1 MVIGNIEKMKIL
13 IGASSSKIFHLNEFS
28 KNLEKNNIESKV
40 VFDSDYADGFPSRKI
55 KSWFTT
61 NKKFK
66 KLIDSFKPDV
76 IFVDRTRHF
85 AVEAS
90 KIDIPLIV
98 HLRGNQWKEFV
109 MARETLYKSKEKRIA
124 LKKWE
129 EMGEECIQRSDLM
142 LPICDHL
149 SDITRE
155 KYPNKSTETLYQGI
169 TPGNWF
175 QKKGMELKHPCVG
188 ILQSATIWE
197 KTKEMLILP
206 KILEK
211 MPDVHFYWAGDG
223 VYKDQVLPT
232 LEKYENFHWLG
243 SLEYPNKV
251 REFLTEID
259 VYALISGIDMSPL
272 TLQEAQLMENPIV
285 ATNVG
290 GIPELMVDGETG
302 YLVEKDN
309 ADDLFEKLSTLIN
322 DQEKAKKMG
331 KEGKKFV
338 AKSFSWDKICND
350 FLNHLKKHNIGGM

>member
-1 MVIGNIEKMKIL
+1 MKLL
-13 IGASSSKIFHLNEFS
+13 IGASSSKIFHLNEFAE
-28 KNLEKNNIESKV
+28 KLEKNNVRCKV
-40 VFDSDYADGFPSRKI
+40 VFDSEYADGFPSRKI
-55 KSWFTT
+55 KSWFSS

-66 KLIDSFKPDV
+66 KLIDDFQPDV

-85 AVEAS
+85 AIEAA
-90 KIDIPLIV
+90 KTDIPLIL
-98 HLRGNQWKEFV
+98 HLRGNIWKEFV

-124 LKKWE
+124 LNKWE
-129 EMGEECIQRSDLM
+129 EMGEESIQKSELI
-142 LPICDHL
+142 LPICNHL

-155 KYPNKSTETLYQGI
+155 KYPNKKTETLYQGI
-169 TPGNWF
+169 TPENWF

-206 KILEK
+206 EILEK
-211 MPDVHFYWAGDG
+211 MPNVHFYWAGDG
-223 VYKDQVLPT
+223 VYKDEILPT

-272 TLQEAQLMENPIV
+272 TLQEAQLMEKAVV

-290 GIPELMVDGETG
+290 GIPELMKDGETG
-302 YLVEKDN
+302 YLIEKDN
-309 ADDLFEKLSTLIN
+309 PEELFEKLSTLLN
-322 DQEKAKKMG
+322 NLEKTKEMG
-331 KEGKKFV
+331 KKGKEFV
-338 AKSFSWDKICND
+338 TKNFSWDKICND
-350 FLNHLKKHNIGGM
+350 FLNHLKKHNIGNN